1 MRFIKFKEYC
11 DWEGETWYSWLQIDG
26 NEDELDN
33 FSAAL
38 DAAQEGETFD
48 LEFEL
53 LHDDV
58 LEEAFVDCLVEHGN
72 SSTYTQTHSKV
83 TGKFTSPTVSDILGQ
98 GIYKGK
104 IDKFFTKD

>member
-1 MRFIKFKEYC
+1 MRFIKFKEFN
-11 DWEGETWYSWLQIDG
+11 DWESETWYSWLQIDG

-38 DAAQEGETFD
+38 DAVNQGEMFD

-53 LHDDV
+53 LGDV
-58 LEEAFVDCLVEHGN
+58 LEEEFVDCLVKHGN

-83 TGKFTSPTVSDILGQ
+83 TGKFTSPTVDEILGSS
-98 GIYKGK
+98 IYKGK
-104 IDKFFTKD
+104 IENFFKE